1 MTVTQDK
8 DTKKTI
14 ITTDYKGSRWPQEV
28 GQVVTVQLH
37 GREYETEVISH
48 THGTG
53 IITGGTIEYEVVEE
67 DWKRVELDK

>member
-37 GREYETEVISH
+37 
-48 THGTG
+48 
-53 IITGGTIEYEVVEE
+53 
-67 DWKRVELDK
+67 